1 MPWRRPLGARPVSA
15 SLASFRVWAPRPER
29 VEVRVGGR
37 DHQLEHAGHGV
48 WEGTAPARAGDLY
61 LFVLDGEAWPDPCT
75 RSQPEGLRGP
85 SQLVDPGAW
94 TWTDERWGGVARR
107 DLVLY
112 ELHVGAFTS
121 EGTFDA
127 VVPRLRALRELGVTA
142 LELMPVA
149 AGPGERGWGY
159 DGVYPW
165 ATHGAYGGPDGLQ
178 RLVDAAHAEGLAVLL
193 DLVLNHVGASGQ
205 AALAAYGPYFTDRYA
220 TFWGD
225 AINYDDADSD
235 GVREW
240 AIQGACAWVRD
251 LHVDGFRLD
260 AIHAVYDSGARH
272 VLAELAERVH
282 EEDPRALV
290 ISESGL
296 NDAKVI
302 RPPEVGGW
310 GHDAQ
315 WADDFHHALRVLLTG
330 ERDGYYADFGAV
342 AQLAKAF
349 DRPFVHDGTWSGFRR
364 RVFGAPAADRPPEQF
379 VVFSQN
385 HDQVGNRAFGDRL
398 PHEARPLAAMLV
410 LMSPFTPML
419 FMGEEH
425 GEDAPFM
432 FFTDHIDPEIAQ
444 ATRAG
449 RRREFAA
456 FASFAEEVPDPEDP
470 ATFERSKLTWAGDPA
485 LQALYG
491 RLLRLR
497 RELPRGPARVLGRDE
512 KPRYLRV
519 GRGPYEIVAN
529 FERTDVRV
537 PTIAHEVVLS
547 THGARLEP
555 DADVLLPPLG
565 GAVLR

>member
-1 MPWRRPLGARPVSA
+1 
-15 SLASFRVWAPRPER
+15 
-29 VEVRVGGR
+29 
-37 DHQLEHAGHGV
+37 
-48 WEGTAPARAGDLY
+48 
-61 LFVLDGEAWPDPCT
+61 
-75 RSQPEGLRGP
+75 
-85 SQLVDPGAW
+85 
-94 TWTDERWGGVARR
+94 
-107 DLVLY
+107 
-112 ELHVGAFTS
+112 
-121 EGTFDA
+121 
-127 VVPRLRALRELGVTA
+127 
-142 LELMPVA
+142 
-149 AGPGERGWGY
+149 
-159 DGVYPW
+159 
-165 ATHGAYGGPDGLQ
+165 
-178 RLVDAAHAEGLAVLL
+178 
-193 DLVLNHVGASGQ
+193 
-205 AALAAYGPYFTDRYA
+205 
-220 TFWGD
+220 
-225 AINYDDADSD
+225 
-235 GVREW
+235 
-240 AIQGACAWVRD
+240 
-251 LHVDGFRLD
+251 VDGFRLD

-272 VLAELAERVH
+272 VLAELAERVR
-282 EEDPRALV
+282 EENPRALV

-410 LMSPFTPML
+410 VLSPFTPML

-456 FASFAEEVPDPEDP
+456 FASFAEEVPDPQDP
-470 ATFERSKLTWAGDPA
+470 ATFERSKLTRAGAPA

-512 KPRYLRV
+512 EPRYLRV

-547 THGARLEP
+547 THGARLKP
-555 DADVLLPPLG
+555 AADVLLPPLG